1 MFRPAIVT
9 SSVREPVV
17 GWIDNLYGPTGVVA
31 GAGTGVLRT
40 MHCDRDINA
49 NIVPVDMCVNAL
61 ITSAW
66 DIARRH
72 KELTDAAVP
81 HTSDNMPIY
90 NYVSSVENPL
100 TWGDFNE
107 FNIKYGFTHPFSSA
121 IWYICF
127 HMHKTATMNKIYMFF
142 LHFLPAMLIDA
153 LAMCVGHKPRLL
165 KIYKKIHKFSNVI
178 SFFCTNEWIFT
189 NDNVQKMW
197 LHMGKEDRKTFD
209 FNMKNLDWF
218 EYLRNYI
225 RGMRIFLFKEDES
238 NLEAAR
244 QKWNR

>member
-9 SSVREPVV
+9 SSAHEPVV

-49 NIVPVDMCVNAL
+49 NIVPVDMTVNAL

-66 DIARRH
+66 DISRKHNATNNND
-72 KELTDAAVP
+72 KEEEDV
-81 HTSDNMPIY
+81 PIY

-100 TWGDFNE
+100 TWGEFYE
-107 FNIKYGFTHPFSSA
+107 FNSKYGFDYPFSSA

-127 HMHKTATMNKIYMFF
+127 HMHKTATMNKIYMIF
-142 LHFLPAMLIDA
+142 LHFLPAMLIDSLA
-153 LAMCVGHKPRLL
+153 LCVGHKPRLL

-178 SFFCTNEWIFT
+178 SFFCTNEWSFS
-189 NDNVQKMW
+189 NENVQKMW
-197 LHMGKEDRKTFD
+197 KDMSKKDRETFN
-209 FNMKNLDWF
+209 FNMKDLDWM
-218 EYLRNYI
+218 EYLTHYI
-225 RGMRIFLFKEDES
+225 HGMRTYLFKDDDS
-238 NLEAAR
+238 TVKSAR
-244 QKWNR
+244 VKWNR